1 VGKPN
6 KELQGITPGQVVIY
20 EGFEV
25 RLTDINPLSAKLM
38 VTRL

>member
-1 VGKPN
+1 
-6 KELQGITPGQVVIY
+6 VVIY

-25 RLTDINPLSAKLM
+25 RLMAINPLSAKFL